1 MITISLLSIQ
11 YCTRD
16 FPGGAAVKTPY
27 EGRTCRVAPPP
38 EKDSTASQSSIFFPV
53 MTDNF

>member
-1 MITISLLSIQ
+1 MITISLLGIQ

-16 FPGGAAVKTPY
+16 FPGGPGLRLHMKVVPAEWP
-27 EGRTCRVAPPP
+27 PPP